1 MSYSSDERDAPPTE
15 DLFDDFFSRRDRET
29 DHRERERRSRILT
42 EFVRRTLEN
51 AVGQVQ
57 QSSTVPRE
65 ALTYLLQQGDRG
77 KREVVRIV
85 GTEVGD
91 FLRHIDISTEVLKV
105 LGNLQLD
112 VSASVRFRR
121 TDQGGLEPEVASETA
136 VKLAGERVDLSRDP
150 LEPPPFLEDEDDR

>member
-15 DLFDDFFSRRDRET
+15 DLFDDFFSKRDREP
-29 DHRERERRSRILT
+29 DHRERERRSRILG

-65 ALTYLLQQGDRG
+65 ALSYLLQQGDRG

-91 FLRHIDISTEVLKV
+91 FLRHIDISREVIKV
-105 LGNLQLD
+105 LSNLQLD
-112 VSASVRFRR
+112 VSASVRFKR
-121 TDQGGLEPEVASETA
+121 TDQGLEPDVSSETE
-136 VKLAGERVDLSRDP
+136 VRLGGERVDLGPEPDGLP
-150 LEPPPFLEDEDDR
+150 LEEDPD

>member
-15 DLFDDFFSRRDRET
+15 DLFDDFFSRRDREP
-29 DHRERERRSRILT
+29 DPRERERRTRILT

-65 ALTYLLQQGDRG
+65 AFTYLLQQGDRG
-77 KREVVRIV
+77 KREVVRII
-85 GTEVGD
+85 GSEVSD

-121 TDQGGLEPEVASETA
+121 TDQGLEPEVASETA
-136 VKLAGERVDLSRDP
+136 VRVGGERVDLDP
-150 LEPPPFLEDEDDR
+150 DLESSLPEEDEG